1 MKVAGRLTGRD
12 AGPEARQEP
21 QRPSGRAALVTG
33 AGNGI
38 GRACAVALAAQGARV
53 MVNDLGTTE
62 FAEGRSST
70 AADATV
76 AAIRE
81 AGGTAEANYASVADP
96 AGCTSAVAATADAF
110 GQVDIVVACAGAILD
125 GSLAASDDSYRRLVD
140 LFLSQKFWL
149 ARASVPAMAERG
161 WGRLITTTSEL
172 ARGQHGSPV
181 GAAVFGG
188 VISLTKAIAHEH
200 RGTGVTAN
208 CLAPGAATRLH
219 AVARPQFERGLKS
232 GLLTEQDWESY
243 VNTPPAEYVAPIV
256 CWLCTDAASDITG
269 EVFHAA
275 GGLLGVW
282 SPYEHRRTAH
292 HGDHHT
298 AAPWTLEELDQIV
311 PRILLG

>member
-1 MKVAGRLTGRD
+1 MAGRLTGRD

-21 QRPSGRAALVTG
+21 QRLSGRAALVTG

-38 GRACAVALAAQGARV
+38 GRACAVALAAHGARV

-219 AVARPQFERGLKS
+219 AVARPQFEQGLKS

-256 CWLCTDAASDITG
+256 CWLCTDAASDVTG